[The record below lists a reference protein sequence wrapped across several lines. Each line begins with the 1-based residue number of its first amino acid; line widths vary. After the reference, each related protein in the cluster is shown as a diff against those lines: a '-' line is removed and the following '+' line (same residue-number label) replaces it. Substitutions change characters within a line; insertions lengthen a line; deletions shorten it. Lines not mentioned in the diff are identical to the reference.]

1 MEHKPLTWQYVP
13 IALTFYTYILQEE
26 FAVLAAMNRGI
37 QTSTKHRVRLK
48 EVVTQYALT
57 RRAGFQEQYLDLFLT
72 HKSSNSQR
80 LTRESRISIKQE
92 LIFCELMSQY
102 N

>member
-26 FAVLAAMNRGI
+26 FAVLAAMSRGI

-57 RRAGFQEQYLDLFLT
+57 RRAGFQEQYLDLFVF
-72 HKSSNSQR
+72 NSQVLVIVLDR
-80 LTRESRISIKQE
+80 KKAS
-92 LIFCELMSQY
+92 FH
-102 N
+102 